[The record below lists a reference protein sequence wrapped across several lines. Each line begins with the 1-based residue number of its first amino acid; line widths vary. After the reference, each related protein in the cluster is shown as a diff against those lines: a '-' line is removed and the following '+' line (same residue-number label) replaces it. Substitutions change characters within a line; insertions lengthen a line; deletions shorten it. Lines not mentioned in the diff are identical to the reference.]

1 MWWPAR
7 EAAIN
12 RAATFL
18 KAACHNQRLESC
30 GMIRRTA
37 APTTR
42 NQRYTRLTIEQV

>member
-18 KAACHNQRLESC
+18 KAAFHGKPLESR
-30 GMIRRTA
+30 GMIRRTDHSQSALHA
-37 APTTR
+37 A
-42 NQRYTRLTIEQV
+42 NH

>member
-12 RAATFL
+12 RAAAFL
-18 KAACHNQRLESC
+18 KAAFHGKPLESR
-30 GMIRRTA
+30 GMIRRTV